1 MRLYLM
7 RHAVSEGN
15 EKGLFQGKLD
25 FPLSERGIKQSHE
38 AALFLKD
45 RFEFER
51 VISSPQK
58 RALQTARIVAEVL
71 NLPLE
76 VDDRIKEIS
85 YGVMEGLPHGE
96 VKKWEIYPKWLEN
109 PVENPIEGV
118 ENFEKLEERL
128 LSFLDNL
135 EGENILIV
143 THGGIVRALTCL
155 VIGIGFEHMWRF
167 SVGNC
172 SLSLL
177 EIKGKKPPK
186 GKVKFFNLPVLEL
199 KI

>member
-15 EKGLFQGKLD
+15 EKGLFQGKMD
-25 FPLSERGIKQSHE
+25 FPLSEKGREQSLK
-38 AALFLKD
+38 AAQFLRKH
-45 RFEFER
+45 FKFER
-51 VISSPQK
+51 IISSPQK

-76 VDDRIKEIS
+76 VDDRIREIS
-85 YGVMEGLPHGE
+85 YGVMEGLPHEE
-96 VKKWEIYPKWLEN
+96 VKKWDLYPKWLEN

-118 ENFEKLEERL
+118 DDFEELEGRL
-128 LSFLDNL
+128 QSFLNDL

-155 VIGIGFEHMWRF
+155 VTGIGFQHMWRF

-177 EIKGKKPPK
+177 EIKEKKPPR

-199 KI
+199 L